1 MCCKGVNTATALD
14 CITVPSN
21 KNKCSYELFYR
32 KTPCNIG
39 SLHTFGEIAV
49 TKGPTNISTKL
60 YLCRRVCMFLRYSED
75 HTQNVYRGLDLNM
88 KKVVYSQDVQWMDI
102 MYGEH
107 MGIKHKI
114 PIN

>member
-1 MCCKGVNTATALD
+1 MVLLYPVIKISVPMSCSTEKHLVILEA
-14 CITVPSN
+14 CI
-21 KNKCSYELFYR
+21 LFR
-32 KTPCNIG
+32 
-39 SLHTFGEIAV
+39 EIVV

-60 YLCRRVCMFLRYSED
+60 DLWRRVCMFLRYSED
-75 HTQNVYRGLDLNM
+75 HTQNVYRVLDLNM